1 MKKALIPILLV
12 LLLTL
17 AFTSCDAS
25 IRQDI
30 ADLMGDFSS
39 NVYIDSGMVEANT
52 ANAAAVTAT
61 TASIGTG
68 DSAIDLSSDTDG
80 KDETFGVEIDIP
92 EGVSTIIKPQT
103 EAEQEAI
110 KDDLATA
117 FASPTQTEELVESLK
132 APASPEQKVAAEGT
146 ILLFNETLKELKE
159 DLGEGSDLADIL
171 AGLELPTIEEIE
183 DGVDGEKEE
192 LTQGDILVLQMMT
205 NLISNTVATLNETTS
220 TAGDFTTVDG
230 EALTSDK
237 VLSIVDDAL
246 FTAQVAEQLSG
257 AASIDFSGQL
267 DLAALLS
274 GMNDDSSQS
283 VSRAEDDNE
292 FGDVMVSFNNLI
304 PDLLPVMGITV
315 SGNDFT
321 YTQSKY
327 KSFLMN
333 QKAYRGSIEHALRF
347 ARMSGLED
355 LSEIPNANFDTSTLI
370 KYILSVLITEHHAY
384 WVSEEIASPRPEAI
398 IAELLDDNPEIGLGT
413 MPEGYEPVEPTIT
426 GFSYD
431 GFEQF
436 LHDGPERKRI
446 YAYYEAIVKNLKA
459 LNSINGITQLDELLD
474 DLLDDTNADN
484 LQSMYDDWDS
494 TSI

>member
-17 AFTSCDAS
+17 AFTSCDAN

-68 DSAIDLSSDTDG
+68 DSAQTVTENTADT
-80 KDETFGVEIDIP
+80 TFGVSVTVP
-92 EGVSTIIKPQT
+92 TGVTKIIKPQT

-117 FASPTQTEELVESLK
+117 FASPTQTEELVDSLK
-132 APASPEQKVAAEGT
+132 APASDEQVEAAEGT
-146 ILLFNETLKELKE
+146 ILLFNATLTQLQT
-159 DLGEGSDLADIL
+159 DLGSTNTELAETIAEL
-171 AGLELPTIEEIE
+171 ALPEIEE
-183 DGVDGEKEE
+183 GEE
-192 LTQGDILVLQMMT
+192 LTQGDVLVLQMMT
-205 NLISNTVATLNETTS
+205 NLISNTVATLNEASGDDLDSTIDITT
-220 TAGDFTTVDG
+220 
-230 EALTSDK
+230 EENKEK

-292 FGDVMVSFNNLI
+292 FGDVMASFNNLI

-315 SGNDFT
+315 SGEDFT

-333 QKAYRGSIEHALRF
+333 QKAYRGAIEHALRF
-347 ARMSGLED
+347 ARKSGLA
-355 LSEIPNANFDTSTLI
+355 LSEVPNANFDTSTLI

-384 WVSEEIASPRPEAI
+384 WVSEGITSPRPEAI
-398 IAELLDDNPEIGLGT
+398 IAELLDDNPEIGHGT
-413 MPEGYEPVEPTIT
+413 MPEGYEPAEPTIT

-436 LHDGPERKRI
+436 LHDGTAEKPRT
-446 YAYYEAIVKNLKA
+446 YAYYEAIVLNLKA

-484 LQSMYDDWDS
+484 LQSMYDDWDN
-494 TSI
+494 

>member
-267 DLAALLS
+267 DLAGLLA
-274 GMNDDSSQS
+274 GMDDDTDQS
-283 VSRAEDDNE
+283 VSRISRVEDEEDDMGE
-292 FGDVMVSFNNLI
+292 ILVAFNDLI

-315 SGNDFT
+315 SGNDYT

-347 ARMSGLED
+347 AEMSDLE
-355 LSEIPNANFDTSTLI
+355 LSKVPNANFDTSTLI
-370 KYILSVLITEHHAY
+370 KYILSVVITEHQAY
-384 WVSEEIASPRPEAI
+384 WLAEKTSTSPRPEKLIEALFD
-398 IAELLDDNPEIGLGT
+398 ANTKLGLGT
-413 MPEGYEPVEPTIT
+413 MTEDDEVNPPDVD
-426 GFSYD
+426 FSYD
-431 GFEQF
+431 GFEAF
-436 LHDGPERKRI
+436 IADRP
-446 YAYYEAIVKNLKA
+446 YEVLIQNLRD
-459 LNSINGITQLDELLD
+459 LNSINGIEQLNEVLDELQTEIAAWE
-474 DLLDDTNADN
+474 TN
-484 LQSMYDDWDS
+484 
-494 TSI
+494 

>member
-1 MKKALIPILLV
+1 
-12 LLLTL
+12 
-17 AFTSCDAS
+17 
-25 IRQDI
+25 
-30 ADLMGDFSS
+30 MGDFSE
-39 NVYIDSGMVEANT
+39 NVYIANGFVEANT

-68 DSAIDLSSDTDG
+68 DSAQTVTANTADT
-80 KDETFGVEIDIP
+80 TFGVSVTVP
-92 EGVSTIIKPQT
+92 TGVTKIIKPQT
-103 EAEQEAI
+103 EAEQEET
-110 KDDLATA
+110 KDNLATA
-117 FASPTQTEELVESLK
+117 FASPKQTEELVESLK
-132 APASPEQKVAAEGT
+132 KPATDDQKTAAKGT
-146 ILLFNETLKELKE
+146 VTLFNATLEQLKT
-159 DLGEGSDLADIL
+159 DLGGSNTELADTIAEL
-171 AGLELPTIEEIE
+171 ALPEIEE
-183 DGVDGEKEE
+183 GEE
-192 LTQGDILVLQMMT
+192 LTQGDVLVLQMMT

-230 EALTSDK
+230 DALTSDK

-370 KYILSVLITEHHAY
+370 KYMLSVLITEHHAY
-384 WVSEEIASPRPEAI
+384 WASEEITSPRPETI

-426 GFSYD
+426 GFSYG

-436 LHDGPERKRI
+436 LHDGTTEKPRTYK
-446 YAYYEAIVKNLKA
+446 YYKAIVENLKA

-474 DLLDDTNADN
+474 DLLDATNADN

>member
-17 AFTSCDAS
+17 AFTSCDAN

-30 ADLMGDFSS
+30 AGLMGDFSE
-39 NVYIDSGMVEANT
+39 NVYIASGMVEANT
-52 ANAAAVTAT
+52 ANAAAVTET

-68 DSAIDLSSDTDG
+68 DSAEAVTAGDSNT
-80 KDETFGVEIDIP
+80 TFGISVTIP
-92 EGVSTIIKPQT
+92 AEVTKIIKPQT
-103 EAEQEAI
+103 EAEQEET

-117 FASPTQTEELVESLK
+117 FASPTQTKQLVDSLK
-132 APASPEQKVAAEGT
+132 APASDDQVEAAEGT
-146 ILLFNETLKELKE
+146 ILLFNATLDKLKTDLATSNAELSETLSELT
-159 DLGEGSDLADIL
+159 
-171 AGLELPTIEEIE
+171 LPTLE
-183 DGVDGEKEE
+183 DGEE
-192 LTQGDILVLQMMT
+192 LTQGDVLVLQMMT
-205 NLISNTVATLNETTS
+205 NLISNTVATLNEASTTS
-220 TAGDFTTVDG
+220 GDLNTVDITTA
-230 EALTSDK
+230 ENKEK

-315 SGNDFT
+315 SGEDFT

-333 QKAYRGSIEHALRF
+333 QKAYRGAIEHALRF
-347 ARMSGLED
+347 ARKSGLE
-355 LSEIPNANFDTSTLI
+355 LSEVPNANFDTSTLI

-384 WVSEEIASPRPEAI
+384 WVSEGITSPRPETI

-413 MPEGYEPVEPTIT
+413 MPEGYKPVEPTIT
-426 GFSYD
+426 GFSYG

-436 LHDGPERKRI
+436 LHDGTTEKPRT

-474 DLLDDTNADN
+474 DLLDATNADN

>member
-17 AFTSCDAS
+17 AFTSCDAN

-30 ADLMGDFSS
+30 AGLMGDFSE
-39 NVYIDSGMVEANT
+39 NVYIANGFVEANT
-52 ANAAAVTAT
+52 ANAAAVTET

-68 DSAIDLSSDTDG
+68 DSAEEITGGASDAFGIDVTG
-80 KDETFGVEIDIP
+80 IP
-92 EGVSTIIKPQT
+92 ENTKIIKPQT
-103 EAEQEAI
+103 EAEQEET

-117 FASPTQTEELVESLK
+117 FASPTQTAELVESLK
-132 APASPEQKVAAEGT
+132 APITDPEQKAAAEGT
-146 ILLFNETLKELKE
+146 VILFNATLEKLKDDLATNNKEL
-159 DLGEGSDLADIL
+159 SDTLSELA
-171 AGLELPTIEEIE
+171 LPEIEE
-183 DGVDGEKEE
+183 GET
-192 LTQGDILVLQMMT
+192 LTQGDVLVLQMMT

-230 EALTSDK
+230 DALTSDK

-315 SGNDFT
+315 SGNDFA

-370 KYILSVLITEHHAY
+370 KYMLSVLITEHHAY
-384 WVSEEIASPRPEAI
+384 WASKGITSPRPEAI

-426 GFSYD
+426 GFSYG

-436 LHDGPERKRI
+436 LHDGTTEKPRS
-446 YAYYEAIVKNLKA
+446 YAYYEAIVKNLQA
-459 LNSINGITQLDELLD
+459 LNSINGITQLKELLD

-484 LQSMYDDWDS
+484 LQSMYDDWDN
-494 TSI
+494 

>member
-1 MKKALIPILLV
+1 V

-30 ADLMGDFSS
+30 AGLMGDFSG
-39 NVYIDSGMVEANT
+39 NVYIESGMVEANT
-52 ANAAAVTAT
+52 ANAAAVTQT

-68 DSAIDLSSDTDG
+68 DSAETVTAGGSST
-80 KDETFGVEIDIP
+80 TFGITVTVPDD
-92 EGVSTIIKPQT
+92 VTTIIKPQT

-117 FASPTQTEELVESLK
+117 FASPTQTEQLVESLK
-132 APASPEQKVAAEGT
+132 APASGEQNIAAKGT
-146 ILLFNETLKELKE
+146 VKLFNATLTALQDDLTDDDLK
-159 DLGEGSDLADIL
+159 STI
-171 AGLELPTIEEIE
+171 AGLAIPEIEE
-183 DGVDGEKEE
+183 GEE

-205 NLISNTVATLNETTS
+205 NLIKNTVDTLNETIT
-220 TAGDFTTVDG
+220 TEGDFSTVDE
-230 EALTSDK
+230 EALTSDM

-267 DLAALLS
+267 DLAALLE
-274 GMNDDSSQS
+274 GMNDDTSQS
-283 VSRAEDDNE
+283 ISRAEGDNE
-292 FGDVMVSFNNLI
+292 FGDILVSLNDLI

-315 SGNDFT
+315 SGENFT

-333 QKAYRGSIEHALRF
+333 QKAYRGSIEHALQF
-347 ARMSGLED
+347 ARKSKLE
-355 LSEIPNANFDTSTLI
+355 LSEVPNANFDTSTLI
-370 KYILSVLITEHHAY
+370 KYLISVIFTEHHAY
-384 WVSEEIASPRPEAI
+384 WMSEEITSPRPEAI

-413 MPEGYEPVEPTIT
+413 MPEDYEPVEPDIT
-426 GFSYD
+426 DFSYD

-436 LHDGPERKRI
+436 LHDGTEGMKRT
-446 YAYYEAIVKNLKA
+446 YEYYESIVKNLKS
-459 LNSINGITQLDELLD
+459 LNSINGIAQLDELLD
-474 DLLDDTNADN
+474 DLLKPSAEDS
-484 LQSMYDDWDS
+484 LQSIYDDWDS
-494 TSI
+494 ESN